1 MFDLGHVRS
10 FVAVA
15 EEMHFGRAA
24 DRLNLSQS
32 PLSRQIQALEQS
44 LGVTLLERTTRAVRL
59 TPVGRTF
66 LAEAY
71 RVLAAAEGAAE
82 ITRRAAQG
90 ESGLV
95 RLGFTAASAYR
106 TLPRLVAQVRATLPD
121 IDLVLEEMVS
131 EEQMQALNGK
141 RIDLALLRPSP
152 ALLSGEGPIATAL
165 LLREPLVLAVPTG
178 RPLASVRQLGIQALD
193 GQALVTWSPRGGRYF
208 VELLDRLFE
217 AAKVRPRIVQ
227 RVNQAHTMLALV
239 GAGLGVALLP
249 ESVRSIRMT
258 GVVLR
263 PIRLPTSAQ
272 PELMLAW
279 HRDNEN
285 PCLPT
290 VRAAALGHA
299 RTIGSATA

>member
-24 DRLNLSQS
+24 ARLNLSQS

-71 RVLAAAEGAAE
+71 RVLAAAEGAAQ

-95 RLGFTAASAYR
+95 RVGFTAASAFR
-106 TLPRLVAQVRATLPD
+106 ALPRLVAQVRATLPD

-141 RIDLALLRPSP
+141 RIDFALLRPSP
-152 ALLSGEGPIATAL
+152 ALLSEDGPIATAL
-165 LLREPLVLAVPTG
+165 LLRERLVLAVPSG
-178 RPLASVRQLGIQALD
+178 RPLASARQLGIQALD

-263 PIRLPTSAQ
+263 PIRLPASAQ

-290 VRAAALGHA
+290 VRDAALGHA
-299 RTIGSATA
+299 RSTVAVP